1 VAKRP
6 WDRDSGEGEEAWA
19 AFLTYRDM
27 GPDRTLDAVGRR
39 LGKSKVICERWSSRW
54 KWVARCEAWD
64 SHLQRERDRVAA
76 AEAAKWERRRQA
88 ELERVW
94 DVSDL
99 AEAKLRQMLAFPL
112 ATTRTRRDGKTV
124 IVRPVRW
131 AMRDAIAGLKL
142 IAEMKAAVLAAVTK
156 DAGALTDAEARAIAG
171 EPGTGGDP
179 AA

>member
-1 VAKRP
+1 VARRP
-6 WDRDSGEGEEAWA
+6 WDRESGENEEAWA
-19 AFLTYRDM
+19 AFLAYRDM
-27 GPDRTLDAVGRR
+27 GPSRTLEGVGKLLDKSWR
-39 LGKSKVICERWSSRW
+39 LCGRWSSRW
-54 KWVARCEAWD
+54 KWIARCEAWD
-64 SHLQRERDRVAA
+64 SHLQRERDKVAA
-76 AEAAKWERRRQA
+76 REAAKWERRRQA

-156 DAGALTDAEARAIAG
+156 DAGQLSDAEARAIAG
-171 EPGTGGDP
+171 EPGAGGDP
-179 AA
+179 AT